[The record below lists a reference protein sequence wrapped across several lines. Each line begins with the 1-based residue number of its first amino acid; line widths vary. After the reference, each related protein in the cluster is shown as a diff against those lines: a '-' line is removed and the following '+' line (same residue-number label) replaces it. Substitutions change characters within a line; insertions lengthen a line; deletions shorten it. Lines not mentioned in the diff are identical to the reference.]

1 MTRVEERPATAV
13 RPWLAVA
20 IAWIGS
26 LGLLVAWL
34 RGTSTG
40 ALREQ
45 LKIVQF
51 WSLEVCVL
59 LALVVAVWTFATPRV
74 TAGRRDVTWI
84 GVLVG
89 IALALTVFAAPRTNR
104 IFYDEQI
111 YQSIGQN
118 LSDARRAQ
126 VCNDGHV
133 SGGRLECAS
142 GEYNKQPYAYP
153 HLLSVAYRIAGV
165 HDWVAFAVNAVAMAM
180 TVAAVYLLVMSL
192 FGDRETAAFAGL
204 IVATL
209 PEQLIWSAT
218 AAVEPS
224 ASLACVVAVFCAA
237 RYRRSGGRLRA
248 AALTISTAYAIQFR
262 PESILILPILALV
275 AWPRIREDLADP
287 AGWWAAVF
295 LLWLVSAHIA
305 HLFAVRNVGWGTD
318 AARFS
323 LRYLASNFAV
333 NGRFY
338 VFDERFPTAVTLLA
352 CLGLAP
358 GVGAAR
364 RRWPV
369 ALYFLLFFGIDLV
382 FYAGSYN
389 YGADVR
395 YSLMTYPP
403 MAVLGGVGAA
413 RLSRWV
419 GRAVPG
425 LPAGAIVSALLGFQF
440 LWYSPV
446 VRATTEEAWAARAD
460 VRFARTVAAQLPPDS
475 YVVTQNPGMFH
486 VWGVGA
492 GQMSRV
498 VATPGYA
505 AWLARRY
512 SGGVYIH
519 WNFWCNV
526 DDPVQQDLCRRTMVL
541 GRTELVTEYRE
552 RDQRYAFYRLKIGN

>member
-1 MTRVEERPATAV
+1 MTGVEERPAAAV
-13 RPWLAVA
+13 KPWLPVA
-20 IAWIGS
+20 IAWVGS
-26 LGLLVAWL
+26 LALLVAWL
-34 RGTSTG
+34 RGTSAGT
-40 ALREQ
+40 LREQ

-59 LALVVAVWTFATPRV
+59 LALVVAVWTFATMRV
-74 TAGRRDVTWI
+74 TAARRDAAWI
-84 GVLVG
+84 SVLAG
-89 IALALTVFAAPRTNR
+89 LALALTVFAAPRTNR

-111 YQSIGQN
+111 YQSIGRN

-126 VCNDGHV
+126 VCNDGDV
-133 SGGRLECAS
+133 SSGRLQCAS

-165 HDWVAFAVNAVAMAM
+165 HDWVAFAVNAAATAM
-180 TVAAVYLLVMSL
+180 TVAAVYLLVLTL
-192 FGDRETAAFAGL
+192 FGDRQAAAFAGL
-204 IVATL
+204 IVATI

-224 ASLACVVAVFCAA
+224 ASLACVVAVLCAA
-237 RYRRSGGRLRA
+237 WYCRCGGRLRA
-248 AALTISTAYAIQFR
+248 AALTIATAYAIQFR
-262 PESILILPILALV
+262 PESVLILPVVAIV
-275 AWPRIREDLADP
+275 AWPRVREDLHAP
-287 AGWWAAVF
+287 AGWWAAVL

-305 HLFAVRNVGWGTD
+305 HLYAVRNVGWGTE

-323 LRYLASNFAV
+323 MRYLASNFAV

-338 VFDERFPTAVTLLA
+338 VFDERFPAAVTLLA
-352 CLGLAP
+352 CLGLVAA
-358 GVGAAR
+358 GAAR
-364 RRWPV
+364 DRWSV
-369 ALYFLLFFGIDLV
+369 ALYFLVFFGIDLV

-403 MAVLGGVGAA
+403 MAVLGGLGAA

-419 GRAVPG
+419 RRAVPG
-425 LPAGAIVSALLGFQF
+425 VPATAIVAALLGFQF
-440 LWYSPV
+440 LWYSPI

-460 VRFARTVAAQLPPDS
+460 VRFARTVAARLPPDS
-475 YVVTQNPGMFH
+475 YVLTQNPGMFH

-498 VATPGYA
+498 VTTPAYVA
-505 AWLARRY
+505 LLARRHA
-512 SGGVYIH
+512 GGIYVH

-526 DDPVQQDLCRRTMVL
+526 DDPVQQDLCRRTMAL
-541 GRTELVTEYRE
+541 GPTELVTEFRE
-552 RDQRYAFYRLKIGN
+552 RGERYAFYRLKIAN